1 MSQPAFRTLVD
12 VLAYRAV
19 HDADR
24 IAFTWLVD
32 GDADARDL
40 RWAELWR
47 QSRSVAAWLAARGA
61 RGERALL
68 MFEEGLDYL
77 PALFGCMAAG
87 ALAAP
92 VHPPDPRRL
101 ARTLPR
107 LQTIARDAGARFVL
121 TTADI
126 LAAARPAVADDPTLG
141 AAEWVATPGLPDAS
155 ADWVDPGL
163 GPDDLAYLQYTS
175 GSTSTPKGVMVSH
188 RNLTHQ
194 LADFDTGYD
203 HRPDSVMVSWLPATH
218 DLGLVYGRFMP
229 LWIGMRCV
237 FLSPAEFMRRPV
249 NWLRAIHRYR
259 GTHSPSPNFGYEVVA
274 RKVRPE
280 DVAALDLS
288 SMRVF
293 LNGAEPIR
301 EDSERLFVDT
311 FRAAGLR
318 PEAVTHAMGMSEST
332 AKIVTEP
339 IDRAPPRFAW
349 LDPVAYE
356 RNEVVDVPVG
366 TPGARVVASCG
377 RTVLD
382 TVVAI
387 ADPNTCDRLPSRRVG
402 EMWVKGTTV
411 AQGYWNNP
419 EATEATFC
427 ARLTDGDGPYLRT
440 GDLAFEIDGEI
451 YLCGRLKDVIIV
463 RGQNHHP
470 QDLEWAVNAAHPAMR
485 PNCAAAFAWRDERGE
500 ERVGVVAEIYNG
512 QVTDPEPV
520 FGAVRAAVADLGL
533 QVAAIGLLP
542 ERGLPKTS
550 SGKIQRTA
558 ARQGFLSGEL
568 PTAFRWEAPRATEDA
583 PQGADL
589 RQRVEAATGRR
600 RHAVLVEH
608 LRATTAALLGVS
620 AKDVE
625 VDRPFGELG
634 LDSVTAVELV
644 ERSAGAL
651 GLSVAGTA
659 LFDHPTVD
667 ALASFLLTQ
676 LEARQPVVAAPVPS
690 TPLPGDDAAAL
701 AELLAL
707 LGKGGP

>member
-1 MSQPAFRTLVD
+1 MSFRTLVD
-12 VLAYRAV
+12 ALSHRAV
-19 HDADR
+19 HQGDR

-32 GDADARDL
+32 GDAVVREL
-40 RWAELWR
+40 SWAELWR
-47 QSRSVAAWLAARGA
+47 GARSVGAALQAQGA
-61 RGERALL
+61 RGERVLL
-68 MFEEGLDYL
+68 MYEEGLDYL
-77 PALFGCMAAG
+77 VALFGCMAAG

-107 LQTIARDAGARFVL
+107 LQTIARDAGVRFVA
-121 TTADI
+121 TSSEIA
-126 LAAARPAVADDPTLG
+126 AAARPAVAGDETLG
-141 AAEWVATPGLPDAS
+141 AAVWLVTPELPDAS
-155 ADWVDPGL
+155 ADWVDPEL
-163 GPDDLAYLQYTS
+163 TPEDLAYLQYTS
-175 GSTSTPKGVMVSH
+175 GSTSTPKGVMISH
-188 RNLTHQ
+188 GNLTHQ
-194 LADFDTGYD
+194 LTDFDTGYD
-203 HRPDSVMVSWLPATH
+203 HGPDSVMVTWLPATH

-249 NWLRAIHRYR
+249 NWLRAITRYR

-274 RKVRPE
+274 RKVRPDE
-280 DVAALDLS
+280 LSALDLS
-288 SMRVF
+288 SMVVF

-301 EDSERLFVDT
+301 EDSERLFIDT
-311 FRAAGLR
+311 FQAAGLR
-318 PEAVTHAMGMSEST
+318 PEAVTHAMGMSEAT
-332 AKIVTEP
+332 AKVVTEP
-339 IDRAPPRFAW
+339 IDRTPPRFAW

-356 RNEVVDVPVG
+356 RNEVVVVPPR
-366 TPGARVVASCG
+366 TPGARAVASCG

-387 ADPNTCDRLPSRRVG
+387 ADPATHARLPSRRVG

-419 EATEATFC
+419 EATEATFR
-427 ARLTDGDGPYLRT
+427 ARLSDGDGPYLRT
-440 GDLAFEIDGEI
+440 GDLAFELDGEI

-470 QDLEWAVNAAHPAMR
+470 QDIEWAVNAAHPAMR

-500 ERVGVVAEIYNG
+500 ERVGVVAEVYDG
-512 QVTDPEPV
+512 RVTDAEEV
-520 FGAVRAAVADLGL
+520 FGAVRAAVAESGL
-533 QVAAIGLLP
+533 QVAGIGLLP

-550 SGKIQRTA
+550 SGKIQRSA
-558 ARQGFLSGEL
+558 AREGFLSGSL
-568 PTAFRWEAPRATEDA
+568 RTAFRWEAPRVVEESAA
-583 PQGADL
+583 PVPDL
-589 RQRVEAATGRR
+589 RARVEAATGRR

-608 LRATTAALLGVS
+608 LRATTASLLGLS
-620 AKDVE
+620 PEDVA

-634 LDSVTAVELV
+634 LDSVTAVDLL
-644 ERSAGAL
+644 ERSAGSL

-667 ALASFLLTQ
+667 ALASFLLGR
-676 LEARQPVVAAPVPS
+676 LEAVKAPAPAAPP
-690 TPLPGDDAAAL
+690 PDDAAAL

-707 LGKGGP
+707 LDKKR